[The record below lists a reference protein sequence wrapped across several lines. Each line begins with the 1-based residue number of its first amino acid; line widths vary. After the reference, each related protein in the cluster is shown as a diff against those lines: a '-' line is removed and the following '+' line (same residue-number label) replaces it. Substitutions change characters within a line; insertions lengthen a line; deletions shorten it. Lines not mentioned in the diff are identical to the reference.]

1 MQRATPYASG
11 MDSVVFELAEWTQRI
26 ATPTR
31 GSLKWRAVASL
42 VFGGLLALLAAAGL
56 VVTLVQDGIS
66 ARLLGVVFVGGSAA
80 ILIRNGTHFM
90 RHLPPGADGDHV
102 QFSAPHAFS
111 ISDDT
116 IHFPGRF
123 GADPEDWPLAET
135 LIEATPGGSGGS
147 LALRCPGR
155 KHRRFVAR
163 ALVMSPGEI
172 SRLVE
177 DRRGVPRT

>member
-1 MQRATPYASG
+1 VRSATPYASS
-11 MDSVVFELAEWTQRI
+11 MDPFVVELTEWTQRI

-42 VFGGLLALLAAAGL
+42 AFGGVLALLAAAGL

-66 ARLLGVVFVGGSAA
+66 ARLLGVAFVGGFGA
-80 ILIRNGTHFM
+80 ILMWNGTRFM
-90 RHLPPGADGDHV
+90 RHLPPGADGDRV
-102 QFSAPHAFS
+102 QFSAPFAFA
-111 ISDDT
+111 ISDDA

-135 LIEATPGGSGGS
+135 MVEAAPGRSGRS
-147 LALRCPGR
+147 LALRCPG
-155 KHRRFVAR
+155 KKPRRFIAR

-177 DRRGVPRT
+177 DRRGVPRA